1 MDDEISEIKSSVYL
15 NKENISFNES
25 KVNSSVVNID
35 DLQKVMNEI

>member
-1 MDDEISEIKSSVYL
+1 MDDEISEIKASVYL

-35 DLQKVMNEI
+35 DLQKVMN